1 MDYLRVTT
9 NLDSSALTLELSTEP
24 RNIAVSLHPFLRILY
39 YFQIF
44 FPLNA
49 WNFFGEVM
57 VELPVVQLKTNLQQI
72 YL

>member
-1 MDYLRVTT
+1 MGYLTVTK

-24 RNIAVSLHPFLRILY
+24 RIIAVPLHPFLRIPY
-39 YFQIF
+39 YFQIC

-57 VELPVVQLKTNLQQI
+57 VELPVLQLKTDLQQ
-72 YL
+72 